1 MYENIKSTLKE
12 LTIDQLNCLNV
23 KNDLR
28 IDFNDLVIFHQL
40 LSEQW
45 HDVIDESS
53 LSLNNEHLGKHFN
66 SCNVSKYN
74 ELITSIK
81 RNVIL
86 NKNNHLQ

>member
-12 LTIDQLNCLNV
+12 LTLTQLDCLNL

-28 IDFNDLVIFHQL
+28 IDFNDLVMFHQL

-45 HDVIDESS
+45 HDIIDESS

-66 SCNVSKYN
+66 PYNIAKYN
-74 ELITSIK
+74 ELITTIK

-86 NKNNHLQ
+86 NKNNHLN

>member
-12 LTIDQLNCLNV
+12 LTIAQLNCLNV

-28 IDFNDLVIFHQL
+28 IDFNDLVMFHQL

-45 HDVIDESS
+45 HDVMDESS

-66 SCNVSKYN
+66 SYNVAKYN
-74 ELITSIK
+74 ELITGIK

-86 NKNNHLQ
+86 NKNNHLL